1 MHTRPQILEIQ
12 MDENKS
18 KRTKLPFNLE
28 AIKDFKAT
36 QSGEDNVQLS
46 FTVSSLNPAQTGAV
60 QKSGKIIFPPPHQSK
75 L

>member
-1 MHTRPQILEIQ
+1 MTRSQILEIQ

-36 QSGEDNVQLS
+36 QSQDNLQLS

-60 QKSGKIIFPPPHQSK
+60 QKSGKFIFLPTLPSFN
-75 L
+75 